1 MDVIAFVSF
10 PKKLRNNNFFLLESL
25 GLEEYTKIIKY
36 ILLYSTGLYRTLY
49 LNYDEDFD
57 SKTQS
62 GQIKYTLMYSTGF
75 YCNIS

>member
-1 MDVIAFVSF
+1 M
-10 PKKLRNNNFFLLESL
+10 ESL

-36 ILLYSTGLYRTLY
+36 ILMYSTGLYCTLY

-62 GQIKYTLMYSTGF
+62 GQIKYILMYPPGL